1 MKIRL
6 CRLAGVD
13 DVGWGTEL
21 GRTDTLRIARR
32 LSAPRNARAAAMS
45 IGFCSAAVS
54 AALLAAPAAAQ
65 QRAPMAPAPMPQVA
79 QAPQMPVAQQSL
91 QLESGTG
98 MLLQFPRT
106 VSTVLAADPRVARV
120 QPASPTSVFLL
131 GGDPGRTTLIATAE
145 DGQLIAQYEVTVRPS
160 SFTVGP
166 AGVPAAPGQA
176 VQQRPSPRAIETAIR
191 AAVPGAS
198 GVRAAFAGVNLVLTG
213 NVATANDA
221 YRATVVAQGLAGEGT
236 IINNIQVLASTQV
249 NLRVRVAEI
258 SRDITRELGFN
269 WSALGNLA
277 NGWTIGVGT
286 GLGVTG
292 GAIGAIPGGASVLGV
307 SRVGQRWNLDGL
319 IDALARD
326 QLVSILAEPNL
337 VAMSGEPAS
346 FLAGGEFPVP
356 VAGGQNGQLT
366 VEFRQFGISLAFV
379 PTVLSNDRLNL
390 RVRPEVSELTDVGAV
405 ELPIGN
411 FGGTIRVPAL
421 SVRRAETTVELGS
434 GQSFA
439 IAGLLQRNV
448 RQTESGVP
456 GLQDSVLGPLF
467 RSDRFRRA
475 ETELV
480 IIVTPVVVRPVSEP
494 IAVAAPTDRFRP
506 AIDLERILERRQIGR
521 VSPVRP
527 GAPLDAGF
535 IVD

>member
-1 MKIRL
+1 M
-6 CRLAGVD
+6 
-13 DVGWGTEL
+13 
-21 GRTDTLRIARR
+21 DTPRFER
-32 LSAPRNARAAAMS
+32 LSPAGWHVGATVAR
-45 IGFCSAAVS
+45 IGLPGAFLS
-54 AALLAAPAAAQ
+54 AALIATPVMAQQRGSVAPTPMQAAPA
-65 QRAPMAPAPMPQVA
+65 QVA
-79 QAPQMPVAQQSL
+79 QAPQMPVAQQTL

-98 MLLQFPRT
+98 MLLQFPRSVT
-106 VSTVLAADPRVARV
+106 TVLAADPRVARV

-145 DGQLIAQYEVTVRPS
+145 DGTLIAQYEVTVRPS
-160 SFTVGP
+160 SFTAVP
-166 AGVPAAPGQA
+166 GVPAAPGQP
-176 VQQRPSPRAIETAIR
+176 VQARPSPQAIANAIR

-198 GVRAAFAGVNLVLTG
+198 GIRVAMAGQNIVLSG
-213 NVATANDA
+213 NVATPNDA
-221 YRATVVAQGLAGEGT
+221 FRATAVAQSFAGDTT
-236 IINNIQVLASTQV
+236 IINNIQILAATQV

-269 WSALGNLA
+269 WAALGNLG
-277 NGWTIGVGT
+277 NGWTIGLVAP
-286 GLGVTG
+286 LGVTG
-292 GAIGAIPGGASVLGV
+292 GGLQNGILNGIAGSTIGGAAYR
-307 SRVGQRWNLDGL
+307 SRNFSLDAL

-337 VAMSGEPAS
+337 VAMSGEPAT

-366 VEFRQFGISLAFV
+366 VEFRQYGISLSFV

-405 ELPIGN
+405 ELPLGAL
-411 FGGTIRVPAL
+411 GGTVRVPAL
-421 SVRRAETTVELGS
+421 TVRRAETTVELGS

-439 IAGLLQRNV
+439 IAGLLQRSV
-448 RQTESGVP
+448 RQSETGIP
-456 GLQDSVLGPLF
+456 GLQDSILGPLF

-480 IIVTPVVVRPVSEP
+480 IIVTPVVVRAVSEP
-494 IAVAAPTDRFRP
+494 TAVAAPTDRFRP

-521 VSPVRP
+521 VSPARP
-527 GAPLDAGF
+527 GVPLDAGF